1 MFVDDPIRVLKF
13 MKKAHKAVLGMILLL
28 LACGGC
34 ASILQKSDTRLIEWG
49 PGGDLKQL
57 TKAMQSPAERGEV
70 VAPIPVASVSPS
82 SGEGRPGADLKQLIT
97 LMQTPPEQRPA
108 AIPIVEDTA
117 ASSPVVSSRDESVA
131 APGSPPANSAPAP
144 ATAMAPVRF
153 AAPAGTVVQDSG
165 LPSSRSASTG
175 EAQTRGNGRPPSPR
189 TETAALIPRTP
200 EPISSESLRSP
211 GERSSFEQSYRL
223 GPEDVVSIAVWE
235 NRELT
240 MDVTVRPDG
249 KISLPL
255 INDVQAADLTPVEL
269 AGAITERL
277 RAYIKDPHVTVI
289 VSQLVA
295 PKIYV
300 IGSVLRPGNYPL
312 RQEMSVLQALS
323 LAGGFTTFASPG
335 NIKLLRRTGNGQ
347 EIRKINYYKLIDEGG
362 EGNDKLKPG
371 DTIVV
376 P

>member
-1 MFVDDPIRVLKF
+1 MLVDDAIPVPKF

-34 ASILQKSDTRLIEWG
+34 ASILQKSDTPLIEGG
-49 PGGDLKQL
+49 PGGDLKRL
-57 TKAMQSPAERGEV
+57 TESMQSPAERGKG
-70 VAPIPVASVSPS
+70 VAPVSVASVSRS
-82 SGEGRPGADLKQLIT
+82 SGEGRPGADLRKLTT

-108 AIPIVEDTA
+108 AVPIAENTA
-117 ASSPVVSSRDESVA
+117 GSSP
-131 APGSPPANSAPAP
+131 ANPTPAP
-144 ATAMAPVRF
+144 ATAMAPVTVT
-153 AAPAGTVVQDSG
+153 AAAGTVVQDSG
-165 LPSSRSASTG
+165 LPSSRSVSTD
-175 EAQTRGNGRPPSPR
+175 EVQTRGTGRPSSAR
-189 TETAALIPRTP
+189 TETAALIPRIP
-200 EPISSESLRSP
+200 EPISSESLRSR

-255 INDVQAADLTPVEL
+255 INDVQAAGLTPVEL
-269 AGAITERL
+269 AGAITEKL
-277 RAYIKDPHVTVI
+277 REYIRDPHVTVI

-300 IGSVLRPGNYPL
+300 IGNVLRPGNYPL

-335 NIKLLRRTGNGQ
+335 NIKLLRSTGKGQ
-347 EIRKINYYKLIDEGG
+347 EIRKINYYRLIEEGG
-362 EGNDKLKPG
+362 GGNHMLKPG